1 MKKLIALM
9 LTMVVVAKASAAVD
23 NDQRLWY
30 DKPATHWLEA
40 LPIGNSRMG
49 AMVFGGT
56 DVEEIQLNEE
66 TFWSGGPHNNNS
78 TTSIYHLNEVRDLIF
93 NGKEREA
100 ENIINREFIK
110 GPHGMKYLTLG
121 SLKLNFGHKDV
132 KDYVR
137 ELDLTRAVTTTT
149 YTCGGVKYTRTAFAS
164 LADGIVV
171 VNIKSSKKGALNFDM
186 SQECQLPNQIIAQ
199 GLTLTNASYT
209 SSSKKYVVGKE
220 PKCVFGWLN
229 ADICGADHEGI
240 KSALKAK
247 CISRVYSD
255 GIISTSNDN
264 DKGVVTVKNA
274 TEATVY
280 IAAATNYVNYHD
292 VSGDASKKVLDDLVN
307 VERYKLTDLMK
318 RHVAKYQE
326 QYNRVKLALPSEGGN
341 KNLTTVERLDKFYGS
356 KDQGMV
362 ALLFNYGRYLLISSS
377 QKGGQPANLQGVW
390 NASLNA
396 PWDSKYTININ
407 AEMNYWPAEV
417 CGLSDNAEPLFS
429 MIKDLSVTGAETAKV
444 MYGCRGWVA
453 HHNTDLWRIA
463 GPLDGATWG
472 MFPNGGAWL
481 TTHIWDH
488 FQYTLDGKFLE
499 EYYPILKGAA
509 EFYLDYM
516 VERNGE
522 LIVVPSTSP
531 EHGGR
536 GKASTVTAGCTMD
549 NQIARDALTQAYK
562 AALVLGKDAEFM
574 LKLKRALAMIPKMKV
589 GQYGQLQEWREDID
603 DPHDQHRHISHL
615 YGLYPSNQINAFTTP
630 DLWKASGVTL
640 NQRGDEATGWSLGWK
655 TNFWAR
661 MLDGNHAY
669 TILSNMLRL
678 LPEDRQARQYPN
690 GRTYPN
696 LFDAHPPFQIDG
708 NFGATA
714 GIAEMLMQSELDIK
728 ERAFGEVHDGS
739 DYASTIFLLPA
750 LPDAWRE
757 GSVKGLHARGGY
769 IVDVAWKDGKLST
782 ATITPTVLN
791 ATVKVRTKTPLKG
804 FEPVKVYKELG
815 VYEYEIQL
823 SKTIKLTV

>member
-1 MKKLIALM
+1 MRLLTALSFCCI
-9 LTMVVVAKASAAVD
+9 TMAATASTD

-40 LPIGNSRMG
+40 LPLGNSHMG

-100 ENIINREFIK
+100 EHIINREFIK

-132 KDYVR
+132 QNYER
-137 ELDLTRAVTTTT
+137 ELDLTRAVSTTS
-149 YTCGGVKYTRTAFAS
+149 YIYKGVKYTRTAFAS
-164 LADGIVV
+164 LADGVV
-171 VNIKSSKKGALNFDM
+171 VINVKASKKGALSLSLTQD
-186 SQECQLPNQIIAQ
+186 CQLQNQVLAQTNVINGKSVQGVLDATIA
-199 GLTLTNASYT
+199 
-209 SSSKKYVVGKE
+209 
-220 PKCVFGWLN
+220 
-229 ADICGADHEGI
+229 GADHEGI
-240 KSALKAK
+240 KSALNAK
-247 CISRVYSD
+247 CISRLTSD
-255 GIISTSNDN
+255 GVISS
-264 DKGVVTVKNA
+264 DKNSLSVKNA
-274 TEATVY
+274 SEVTIVVS
-280 IAAATNYVNYHD
+280 AATNYVNYKD
-292 VSGDASKKVLDDLVN
+292 VSGNADAKAKAYFDAISNKKVN
-307 VERYKLTDLMK
+307 ELMT
-318 RHVAKYQE
+318 RHTAKYQE
-326 QYNRVKLALPSEGGN
+326 QYNKVKISLPSEGEN
-341 KNLTTVERLDKFYGS
+341 KNFTTVQRLDKFYGS

-390 NASLNA
+390 NSSLNA

-417 CGLSDNAEPLFS
+417 CGLSENAEPLFS
-429 MIKDLSVTGAETAKV
+429 MVKDLSVTGAETAKV

-488 FQYTLDGKFLE
+488 YLYTLDHKFLE
-499 EYYPILKGAA
+499 EYYPVLKGAA

-516 VERNGE
+516 VERDGE
-522 LIVVPSTSP
+522 LLIAPSTSP

-549 NQIARDALTQAYK
+549 NQIARDALTQAYN
-562 AALVLGKDAEFM
+562 AAMMLGKDTDFM
-574 LKLKRALAMIPKMKV
+574 VKVKRAINMLPKMKV

-603 DPHDQHRHISHL
+603 DPRDQHRHISHL

-630 DLWKASGVTL
+630 ELWKASGVTL

-669 TILSNMLRL
+669 AILSNMLRL
-678 LPEDRQARQYPN
+678 LPEDRKAREYPN

-714 GIAEMLMQSELDIK
+714 GIAEMLMQSELNIK
-728 ERAFGEVHDGS
+728 DKDTNTTDNNGEYVQP
-739 DYASTIFLLPA
+739 TIFLLPA
-750 LPDAWRE
+750 LPDAWKE
-757 GSVKGLHARGGY
+757 GSIKGLHARGGY
-769 IVDVAWKDGKLST
+769 TVDINWKDGKIAS
-782 ATITPTVLN
+782 ATISKSDNSPANITL
-791 ATVKVRTKTPLKG
+791 RTSSPLKDLTPKK
-804 FEPVKVYKELG
+804 EYKNLG
-815 VYEYEIQL
+815 VYEYELTIN
-823 SKTIKLTV
+823 KTKTLK